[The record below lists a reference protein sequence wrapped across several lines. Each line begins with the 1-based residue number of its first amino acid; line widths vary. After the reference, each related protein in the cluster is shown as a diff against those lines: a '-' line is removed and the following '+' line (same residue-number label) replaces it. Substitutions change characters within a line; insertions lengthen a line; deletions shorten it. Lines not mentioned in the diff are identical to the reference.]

1 LKGSSDSS
9 SAAIERLQAALAEA
23 RRTGP
28 PAATLPQVEALAR
41 AFGAQARWADACEVY
56 EAFLARW
63 PDSGDG
69 WYNYALIRRAS
80 GDRTGA
86 LAAYDRALA
95 VQVQQ
100 PEEVHANRSVLL
112 GELERHEE
120 AEAAL
125 RTALACRPGYPPA
138 LYNLALLKE
147 EVGDW
152 PAARKL
158 LTELVERVPEHAD
171 ALARLAHGER
181 HQDAR
186 APHTRK
192 VLAGID
198 ALLQRRQLPPAD
210 RETLLYARG
219 KLAEDQDALPLA
231 GRCYALGNALSRR
244 RAGPYGRARQEA
256 ICEAVLDAARQANKP
271 ERAAPADVGPIFVC
285 GLYRSGSTLLEQM
298 LGAHPE
304 LAPAGELRFFSE
316 QALLPAALPELYSD
330 AGQTVAQGY
339 LAMLAER
346 FPGRSAGQL
355 LNKQPDNLW
364 YAGWLCRQF
373 PGARVLVTQRDPAD
387 NAISVLAQQLSAN
400 YPWANDLDDIAHYQG
415 LCDRLTATWLAEFPA
430 QVRTVSYEQL
440 VQAPQEVLTQVLEF
454 LGRGWD
460 VACLEGIA
468 AGARV
473 RTASVGQVR
482 EPVHQRSLGRGA
494 RFKGLVR

>member
-1 LKGSSDSS
+1 MKGSSDSS
-9 SAAIERLQAALAEA
+9 SAAIARLQAALAVA
-23 RRTGP
+23 TRTGP

-41 AFGAQARWADACEVY
+41 ALGAQARWAEACEVY
-56 EAFLARW
+56 EAFLARC

-69 WYNYALIRRAS
+69 WYNYALIRRAC
-80 GDRTGA
+80 GDRAGA

-95 VQVQQ
+95 VHISQ

-125 RTALACRPGYPPA
+125 NAALACRPGYPPA
-138 LYNLALLKE
+138 LYNLALLQE
-147 EVGDW
+147 ELGDW
-152 PAARKL
+152 PAARTL
-158 LTELVERVPEHAD
+158 LTELVERVPGHAE

-181 HQDAR
+181 HQDAQAAHSR
-186 APHTRK
+186 TL
-192 VLAGID
+192 LAGID
-198 ALLQRRQLPPAD
+198 ALLQRRQLPAAE

-244 RAGPYGRARQEA
+244 RAGPYGRAAQEA
-256 ICEAVLDAARQANKP
+256 LCEAVLDAARQANKP
-271 ERAAPADVGPIFVC
+271 ERAEPPDVGPIFVC

-298 LGAHPE
+298 LGAHRE
-304 LAPAGELRFFSE
+304 LAPAGELRFFNE
-316 QALLPAALPELYSD
+316 QAPLPAALAGLYGN

-339 LAMLAER
+339 LAMLAQR
-346 FPGRSAGQL
+346 FPGGSASQL

-364 YAGWLCRQF
+364 YAGWLCWQF

-387 NAISVLAQQLSAN
+387 NAISVLAQQLSAA
-400 YPWANDLDDIAHYQG
+400 YPWANDLADIAHYQG
-415 LCDRLTATWLAEFPA
+415 LCDRLTASWQKQFPA

-440 VQAPQEVLTQVLEF
+440 VQAPRETLTQVLGF

-460 VACLEGIA
+460 AACLEGIA

-494 RFKGLVR
+494 RFEGLVR